1 MRYTHN
7 ADLGLQHLTHINYN
21 ETMDN
26 YEVRLEVF
34 EGPLDLLLTLIRRQ
48 ELEITAVS
56 LAAVT
61 DQYLAYLERLQE
73 IDPGALA
80 SFLEVAAQLVLIKS
94 RSLLPRPRREEVE
107 DDEED
112 PAEALAQRLREYA
125 RFKAAAQALQERSE
139 RGLRAYVRLAPPPVL
154 PRRLDLG
161 DVSLEDLL
169 AAVREALEVQPM
181 PPVSEVIEPIQ
192 VTMAGRIA
200 AIRRALDRAARVSF
214 RKLLA
219 DCTSRIE
226 VIVTFLALLELV
238 KQCEIVVAQ
247 EELFGEILVSRSNR
261 NGTEER

>member
-1 MRYTHN
+1 M
-7 ADLGLQHLTHINYN
+7 
-21 ETMDN
+21 
-26 YEVRLEVF
+26 RLEIF

-61 DQYLAYLERLQE
+61 DQYLAYMERLQE

-94 RSLLPRPRREEVE
+94 RSLLPRPQREAT
-107 DDEED
+107 DDDGEED

-125 RFKAAAQALQERSE
+125 RFKAAAQALRERSE
-139 RGLRAYVRLAPPPVL
+139 RGLRAYVRLAPPPAL
-154 PRRLDLG
+154 PRQVDLG

-181 PPVSEVIEPIQ
+181 PSVTEVVEPMR
-192 VTMAGRIA
+192 VTLEECIA
-200 AIRRALDRAARVSF
+200 AIRRALRRRTRVPF

-219 DCTSRIE
+219 GCSSRIE
-226 VIVTFLALLELV
+226 IIMTFLALLELV
-238 KQCEIVVAQ
+238 KQREIAVTQ
-247 EELFGEILVSRSNR
+247 ETLFGEILVMRGGKRPDTPTAPGDPSVLRAA
-261 NGTEER
+261 E